1 MTRPLLSF
9 FCALLVGTG
18 SLSAVAAESGTANE
32 SRAEQE
38 VRAQVDKQRDQLSG
52 ADQVMKTATHTSS
65 AVLELPVDTDDAPA
79 QVQKP

>member
-9 FCALLVGTG
+9 FCALLIGAG
-18 SLSAVAAESGTANE
+18 SFSAIAAESASADK

-38 VRAQVDKQRDQLSG
+38 VRAQVDKQRDLLSG
-52 ADQVMKTATHTSS
+52 ADQVVNAATNTSS